1 MFRGGI
7 KRFKAVRNT
16 DHLSGIIRRAFAMF
30 HYEVSPKGYEQ
41 FKAFLQ
47 KELHSDSKE
56 YKWIRDEW
64 ALLLEFKADA
74 DRDTA
79 LRQIMTINNRYSTHL
94 SFGKSK
100 APDEGGE
107 FADFLVSKRFRED
120 VTTTN
125 KAVAAALVI
134 DFAKA
139 AKSRRRFQLSFASK
153 YCFHCAPNMFP
164 IYDSENANYLTAH
177 YSYSGKKDYSA
188 YLAAYTRFCRD
199 IGVDLSSASD
209 PYEGFW
215 VDKFINNIEK
225 GSRK

>member
-1 MFRGGI
+1 M
-7 KRFKAVRNT
+7 
-16 DHLSGIIRRAFAMF
+16 L

-64 ALLLEFKADA
+64 ALLLEFKANA

-79 LRQIMTINNRYSTHL
+79 IRQIMTINNRYSTHL
-94 SFGKSK
+94 SYGKSN
-100 APDEGGE
+100 AGDERID
-107 FADFLVSKRFRED
+107 FADFIISKRFRED
-120 VTTTN
+120 VTTTD
-125 KAVAAALVI
+125 KTAAAALVI

-139 AKSRRRFQLSFASK
+139 AKSRGRFQLSFASK
-153 YCFHCAPNMFP
+153 YCFHCVPNMFP
-164 IYDSENANYLTAH
+164 IYDKENLDYLTAH
-177 YSYSGKKDYSA
+177 YSYKDKKDYREYIDA
-188 YLAAYTRFCRD
+188 YAHFCRD

-225 GSRK
+225 GTRK